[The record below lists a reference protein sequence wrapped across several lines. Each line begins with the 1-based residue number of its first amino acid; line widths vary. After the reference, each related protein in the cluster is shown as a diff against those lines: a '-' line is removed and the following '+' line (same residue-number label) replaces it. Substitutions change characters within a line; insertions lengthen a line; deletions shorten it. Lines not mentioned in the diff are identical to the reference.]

1 MGGSRH
7 DNGDTW
13 PVTVEIKNNALTNEV
28 TVKFI
33 SATQELECVYAD
45 SFDQDTDLVFGLVAD
60 AQTGEDIIKITSITV
75 AG

>member
-45 SFDQDTDLVFGLVAD
+45 SFDQDTDLVFGIQGD
-60 AQTGEDIIKITSITV
+60 AQTGEDQFKITSVTM